1 MEQDKMT
8 LKLIAK
14 KLGME
19 KKKFITRNEIRG
31 FCKELNMDYY
41 TTIRYLL
48 TNNYLIRILRGIF
61 YVNSIEE
68 RKMKKTSISHLEAI
82 KEALKIKEVKNW
94 YFGLETALKLNNVT
108 HEYYHITYVLSDS
121 ISRTNLIK
129 ILNHNVK
136 FIKLNKNLFGF
147 GIIKN
152 DLNHSDTEKTVL
164 DIIYLHRY
172 SSISD
177 EEIKNEILDIIKHCS
192 KSKLKEYS
200 KHYPKTVQ
208 KIIEGLK

>member
-1 MEQDKMT
+1 MT
-8 LKLIAK
+8 LRLIAK
-14 KLGME
+14 KLGIE
-19 KKKFITRNEIRG
+19 KKRFITRNEIRS
-31 FCKELNMDYY
+31 FCKELNMGYY

-48 TNNYLIRILRGIF
+48 TNKYLIRILRGIF

-68 RKMKKTSISHLEAI
+68 RKTKKTNINHLEAI

-108 HEYYHITYVLSDS
+108 HEYYHITYVLNDS
-121 ISRTNLIK
+121 IFRTNLIK
-129 ILNHNVK
+129 ILNHEVK
-136 FIKLNKNLFGF
+136 FIKLNKNLFRF

-152 DLNHSDTEKTVL
+152 DLNCSDTEKTVL
-164 DIIYLHRY
+164 DMIYLRKY
-172 SSISD
+172 NSIPD
-177 EEIKNEILDIIKHCS
+177 EEIKNEIISIIKHCS

-208 KIIEGLK
+208 KIIRGLKW